1 MSLPRKN
8 LKKVFLAS
16 MVRFDEPQAE
26 IVKKYAYE
34 NDGELAAVL
43 RELALFAIEVKES
56 VKHKKTEFRRRYTD
70 FSSVDQLRRQSDLV
84 H

>member
-1 MSLPRKN
+1 
-8 LKKVFLAS
+8 

-26 IVKKYAYE
+26 IVKRYADE
-34 NDGELAAVL
+34 NNGELAAVL
-43 RELALFAIEVKES
+43 RELALFAIGVKKS
-56 VKHKKTEFRRRYTD
+56 IASKHKKTEFRRRYTD